1 MAHIKLTVGRLL
13 CGEVR
18 YFLDSC
24 KFKGMDIE
32 YLESSGW
39 VQREFI
45 VKGSDQAI
53 LSINSSLVKWVK
65 EINSD

>member
-1 MAHIKLTVGRLL
+1 MASMNFTAGRLL

-18 YFLDSC
+18 SFLDKC

-39 VQREFI
+39 LERDFTI
-45 VKGSDQAI
+45 KGSDNDILAI
-53 LSINSSLVKWVK
+53 HKSLKKWS
-65 EINSD
+65 ESL